1 MSKLKLRQTDL
12 AWRQVEGEVVV
23 VDVRTST
30 YLSANDSGAR
40 LWSRLSEGTTRDE
53 LVAELVEGW
62 GVDAGTAAT
71 DIDKFVQ
78 QLRDNGLLE
87 DEAVS

>member
-12 AWRQVEGEVVV
+12 AWREVEGEVVV

-40 LWSRLSEGTTRDE
+40 LWARLSEGTTRDE
-53 LVAELVEGW
+53 LVAELVESFGI
-62 GVDAGTAAT
+62 DAETAGA

-87 DEAVS
+87 DETAS